1 MKVDKKRIRE
11 RERCK
16 HSWESRSRRNGEDGA
31 KTDKSET
38 EEIKIKA
45 DNAISTLMLNFGPF
59 PSLSINSSYTV
70 IDINGCMNKER
81 EDV

>member
-1 MKVDKKRIRE
+1 L
-11 RERCK
+11 
-16 HSWESRSRRNGEDGA
+16 WESRSRRNGEDGA

-59 PSLSINSSYTV
+59 PSLSINNSYTV
-70 IDINGCMNKER
+70 H
-81 EDV
+81 